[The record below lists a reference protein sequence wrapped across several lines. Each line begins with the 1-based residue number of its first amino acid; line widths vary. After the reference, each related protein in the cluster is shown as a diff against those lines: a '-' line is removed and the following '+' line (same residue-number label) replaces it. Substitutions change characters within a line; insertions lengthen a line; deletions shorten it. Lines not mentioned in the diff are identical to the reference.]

1 MNRTATILLA
11 EDNADDVVLMQLAF
25 KKAGLTNPVHV
36 VSNGNE
42 AMEYLK
48 GALEARSAG
57 SAIPLL
63 ITLDLNMPLCNGF
76 EVLSW
81 IRKQPAFKGVPVL
94 ILSQSERPRDINR
107 ATHLGANAYLIKPS
121 NFDGLVGMIEIF
133 KKMLDQVSNSKP
145 QPAARKRER
154 ASV

>member
-36 VSNGNE
+36 VSNGSE
-42 AMEYLK
+42 AIEYLK
-48 GALEARSAG
+48 GALQARSAG

-81 IRKQPAFKGVPVL
+81 IKKQAAFKDVPVL
-94 ILSQSERPRDINR
+94 ILSQSERARDINR

-133 KKMLDQVSNSKP
+133 KKMLSQVSEPKREAPPRN
-145 QPAARKRER
+145 RER